1 MTPVP
6 ICNKDCLHCTQA
18 DCINDTMDYADYQ
31 EADRLEREIIHPRT
45 ARQERVA
52 AHKKAYR
59 EANRDRVAAQQK
71 AYREANRDRVAA
83 QQKAYYEAN
92 RDRVAAQQKA
102 YYDAN
107 RDRLAAQKKAYREA
121 NRDRLAAQQKA
132 YYEANRDRLA
142 AQQKIRDRRLAAGY
156 TQKALGDLVGVTNA
170 TICHWE
176 KCKVPADW
184 AKLEQAFPGIT
195 KEEKPHGK

>member
-31 EADRLEREIIHPRT
+31 EAGRLEREIIHPRT
-45 ARQERVA
+45 ARQERV
-52 AHKKAYR
+52 
-59 EANRDRVAAQQK
+59 
-71 AYREANRDRVAA
+71 
-83 QQKAYYEAN
+83 
-92 RDRVAAQQKA
+92 
-102 YYDAN
+102 
-107 RDRLAAQKKAYREA
+107 
-121 NRDRLAAQQKA
+121 AAQQKA

-184 AKLEQAFPGIT
+184 AKLEQVFPGIT

>member
-1 MTPVP
+1 MPPV
-6 ICNKDCLHCTQA
+6 CNKDCLHCTQA

-31 EADRLEREIIHPRT
+31 EADRLEREIILPRT
-45 ARQERVA
+45 AKQRRL
-52 AHKKAYR
+52 
-59 EANRDRVAAQQK
+59 AAQQK
-71 AYREANRDRVAA
+71 AYREANRDR
-83 QQKAYYEAN
+83 
-92 RDRVAAQQKA
+92 
-102 YYDAN
+102 
-107 RDRLAAQKKAYREA
+107 LAAQKKAYYEA

-132 YYEANRDRLA
+132 YREANRDRLA

-184 AKLEQAFPGIT
+184 AKLERVFPGIT
-195 KEEKPHGK
+195 NDCVRLAGASKELKNGKDMYLRLKK